1 MLSTTH
7 AIPLEHTTNVFGLQ
21 CPEVDLVLHCGDLIQ
36 AGGIGECKR
45 TLSIPCA
52 IDAEL
57 KLVIAG
63 NHDVS
68 LDPNW
73 CPGPEDEEDCKEA
86 VELMTGRVASDAM
99 SHVSPI

>member
-1 MLSTTH
+1 M
-7 AIPLEHTTNVFGLQ
+7 
-21 CPEVDLVLHCGDLIQ
+21 
-36 AGGIGECKR
+36 
-45 TLSIPCA
+45 
-52 IDAEL
+52 
-57 KLVIAG
+57 IAG